1 MPSILLAPKLVFGS
15 CLNQCN
21 SDGSDIPRERI
32 RIADF
37 LRDPVLDRVLDIASA
52 HFVSFLPAGTWSVGF
67 SAISKPRFRGLLSRR
82 RFSVF

>member
-32 RIADF
+32 RIANF
-37 LRDPVLDRVLDIASA
+37 LRDPVFDVPLDFAGG
-52 HFVSFLPAGTWSVGF
+52 HFVSFLPAGT
-67 SAISKPRFRGLLSRR
+67 
-82 RFSVF
+82 